1 MTLRAT
7 RLLTALVA
15 GGLVT
20 GSVLL
25 GAGAASAA
33 PAAGDVVPARCG
45 QTVRAQPGDTVAV
58 TPALGLPFTSPV
70 VAGMAPITQLIGG
83 VLCRVQVDV
92 VEPVAGSV
100 AQAAPPLAPAATR
113 LSGTAGSVLEPG
125 ARARATTPARAATP
139 APLAAPAPAALT
151 PQQAAAAAPAFA
163 PAFGALPT
171 SFLRSA
177 SAGPA
182 PGVRYDAGLLL
193 GSAFPGLRAGAP
205 AYLGYDAASA
215 VTTASQVQALPVDG
229 LDKGGVGVPALLAVL
244 ALSGV
249 AAFTMRRIVL
259 GRGAT
264 PAAPPA
270 AARLA
275 GDAGPRGRAD
285 GPGPGARARRPHG
298 RRRPPPP
305 PAGVR
310 GRPGARTGLSRTPSR
325 PVRAAPLRG
334 IPREP
339 TGRAPRRSW

>member
-1 MTLRAT
+1 MALRAT

-33 PAAGDVVPARCG
+33 PADTVPARCG
-45 QTVRAQPGDTVAV
+45 QTVRAAPGDTVTV
-58 TPALGLPFTSPV
+58 TPLIGRPFTVPV
-70 VAGMAPITQLIGG
+70 LAGMDPISELVGG

-92 VEPVAGSV
+92 IEPVASSV
-100 AQAAPPLAPAATR
+100 ADAAPPLAPAAET
-113 LSGTAGSVLEPG
+113 LGAGTGAVLEPST
-125 ARARATTPARAATP
+125 RARATPRTQATP
-139 APLAAPAPAALT
+139 APPAAPAAAPAPVALAPSPT
-151 PQQAAAAAPAFA
+151 AAAAFA

-177 SAGPA
+177 SAPGPA
-182 PGVRYDAGLLL
+182 PGLRFDAGLLL

-229 LDKGGVGVPALLAVL
+229 LSEGGVGVPALLAVL

-249 AAFTMRRIVL
+249 AAFTVRRAVL

-264 PAAPPA
+264 PAPRPMAEERDPAGSDVTPA
-270 AARLA
+270 AVA
-275 GDAGPRGRAD
+275 GAAD
-285 GPGPGARARRPHG
+285 ARALA
-298 RRRPPPP
+298 
-305 PAGVR
+305 PA
-310 GRPGARTGLSRTPSR
+310 
-325 PVRAAPLRG
+325 
-334 IPREP
+334 
-339 TGRAPRRSW
+339 